1 MQGTAAIK
9 PSACDSPSNMQQLF
23 TAVVAGRFQQ
33 HRQTSHISKKGH
45 HTTAKR
51 SEWMQPDLHLAMSD
65 AVGLLN
71 MTWQLVEHSLETGTL
86 C

>member
-1 MQGTAAIK
+1 
-9 PSACDSPSNMQQLF
+9 
-23 TAVVAGRFQQ
+23 
-33 HRQTSHISKKGH
+33 
-45 HTTAKR
+45 
-51 SEWMQPDLHLAMSD
+51 MQPDLHLAMSD